1 MESNFGLMLVLF
13 IVFSL
18 FIGYIII
25 QIPIKIAEHRNLKDD
40 DMKIIKIL
48 SWMGI
53 ILGFTW
59 MIALIL
65 SLVYS
70 SNLNINIKNNP
81 DELKKMHDLLK
92 EGVITQEEFDNYK
105 KKMML

>member
-1 MESNFGLMLVLF
+1 MEDFGLLIAIFVVL
-13 IVFSL
+13 SL

-25 QIPIKIAEHRNLKDD
+25 QIPIKIGEHRSLKDD

-53 ILGFTW
+53 VLGFTW
-59 MIALIL
+59 IVALIL

-70 SNLNINIKNNP
+70 SSLNINIKNNP

-92 EGVITQEEFDNYK
+92 AGAITQEEFDNYK
-105 KKMML
+105 NKMLK